1 MEIPPHPKD
10 LKVEKEY
17 PSIVIPA
24 KLTGEIKK
32 AITKLNICPQEIKNV
47 MNETEGRKRIILAPT
62 VTEVPQEILDI
73 VPDAKL
79 EPHKI
84 TLDYHNFSLVEL
96 LRFYIPEPI
105 VIPTSFESIGH
116 IAHLNLLED
125 QLPYKRVIGEA
136 LMLKNPPITT
146 VACKCGPINNV
157 YRNMELEV
165 IAGENNFITSVKQSD
180 LTFKMDF
187 SKVYWNSR
195 LQAEHDSVVGTFR
208 DGALVCDAMCGIG
221 PFAVRAAKR
230 KHCHVRANDLNP
242 DSYTW
247 LCENCKINGVQDSVE
262 CFNMDARE
270 FIKKQFDDGGC
281 DYIVMNLPA
290 TAVEFLDAVGEGAKK
305 NKETARMPIV
315 IFHAFDNK
323 EGDYEASLRARAQKA
338 LGDLPLPHMDIHNV
352 RDVSPGKFMF
362 RCTFSCADIFL
373 QGDDKPAPLS
383 A

>member
-1 MEIPPHPKD
+1 METLPQDPKD
-10 LKVEKEY
+10 LKIEREY
-17 PSIVIPA
+17 PSIVVPA
-24 KLTGEIKK
+24 KLTGKVK
-32 AITKLNICPQEIKNV
+32 QVVSKLNIGTQDLKNV
-47 MNETEGRKRIILAPT
+47 INEEDGKKRIILSKDVKELPK
-62 VTEVPQEILDI
+62 EILEI
-73 VPDAKL
+73 AP
-79 EPHKI
+79 ESKI
-84 TLDYHNFSLVEL
+84 EEYKVSLNFKNFSLTEL

-105 VIPTSFESIGH
+105 VIPTSFETIGH
-116 IAHLNLLED
+116 IAHLNLQED
-125 QLPYKRVIGEA
+125 QLPYKNLIGKA
-136 LMLKNPPITT
+136 IILKNPQIKT

-165 IAGENNFITSVKQSD
+165 IAGENNFLTSVRQSD

-195 LQAEHDSVVGTFR
+195 LQKEHDSVVDTFKE
-208 DGALVCDAMCGIG
+208 GALVCDAMCGIG

-242 DSYTW
+242 DSYKW
-247 LCENCKINGVQDSVE
+247 LCENCKANGVTDMVE
-262 CFNMDARE
+262 CFNTDARA
-270 FIKKQFDDGGC
+270 FIKEQFDKGGC
-281 DYIVMNLPA
+281 DYIVMNLPG
-290 TAVEFLDAVGEGAKK
+290 TAVEFLDAVGEGALK

-338 LGDLPLPHMDIHNV
+338 LGKLPLPHMDIHNV

-373 QGDDKPAPLS
+373 NMDKPAPLTE
-383 A
+383 